1 MIEQLRTIVGVEFPP
16 SIETIAPTGT
26 GEREGSTG
34 RTGEGFGGAARL
46 QPPDERVLELLDEHG
61 GRMWQQQVVDE
72 TGYSEGRVSNLL
84 GEMEADGL
92 VTRRWKGGQKV
103 VSLPERRSDG

>member
-1 MIEQLRTIVGVEFPP
+1 MIEQLRTIVGVELPP
-16 SIETIAPTGT
+16 SIETIAS
-26 GEREGSTG
+26 GESRGREGSTG
-34 RTGEGFGGAARL
+34 RTGEDSRTEARL
-46 QPPDERVLELLDEHG
+46 QPPDERVLELLDERG
-61 GRMWQQQVVDE
+61 GRMWQQQVVAE

-103 VSLPERRSDG
+103 VSLPERGPES

>member
-1 MIEQLRTIVGVEFPP
+1 MIEQLRTIVGVELPP
-16 SIETIAPTGT
+16 SIETIAPGES

-34 RTGEGFGGAARL
+34 RTGCASGTEARL
-46 QPPDERVLELLDEHG
+46 LPPDERVLELLDAHG
-61 GRMWQQQVVDE
+61 GRMWQQQVVAE

-103 VSLPERRSDG
+103 VSLPERGPES